1 MPTVQSEDPN
11 ERVNNPRWYNSH
23 PSGIACI
30 ELIEHLPCNLA
41 NATKYL
47 WRCGLKSS
55 ETPLRDLQSA
65 RWYLKREED
74 RIELYELDDEPKRKT
89 EVVWRA
95 LARRVI
101 EKDDDST
108 LGDYLRA
115 LLSYDFDEMIYII
128 DGAIQKL
135 EEPQDGGEGAA
146 RENIGCHCEGV
157 GCLACE
163 GPP

>member
-1 MPTVQSEDPN
+1 VPTVQSENPN

-30 ELIEHLPCNLA
+30 ELIEHLPANLA
-41 NATKYL
+41 NATKYV

-55 ETPLRDLQSA
+55 ETPLRDLESA

-89 EVVWRA
+89 DVVWRA

-101 EKDDDST
+101 EKDEGT
-108 LGDYLRA
+108 LSDYLVA
-115 LLSYDFDEMIYII
+115 LLAYDFDEMIYAI
-128 DGAIQKL
+128 DKAIEELGKL
-135 EEPQDGGEGAA
+135 
-146 RENIGCHCEGV
+146 
-157 GCLACE
+157 
-163 GPP
+163 

>member
-1 MPTVQSEDPN
+1 MPTVQSENPN

-30 ELIEHLPCNLA
+30 ELIEHLPANLA
-41 NATKYL
+41 NATKYV

-55 ETPLRDLQSA
+55 ETPLRDLESA

-89 EVVWRA
+89 DVVWRA

-101 EKDDDST
+101 EKDEGT
-108 LGDYLRA
+108 LSDYLVA
-115 LLSYDFDEMIYII
+115 LLAYDFDEMIYAI
-128 DGAIQKL
+128 DKAIEELGKL
-135 EEPQDGGEGAA
+135 
-146 RENIGCHCEGV
+146 
-157 GCLACE
+157 
-163 GPP
+163 